1 MTASERPLQDQFSPG
16 WKYCLFDICSHLKHE
31 HGQMQSGHVERLQLL
46 DEPSRREGRLLREQK
61 GTRRPVSRVLY
72 QPDKSDRR

>member
-1 MTASERPLQDQFSPG
+1 MTATERPLEDQFSPG
-16 WKYCLFDICSHLKHE
+16 WIYYLFGICSHLKHE
-31 HGQMQSGHVERLQLL
+31 HGQMQSGHVERLQPL
-46 DEPSRREGRLLREQK
+46 DEPARRDRRLLREQK